1 MGSALKVGH
10 GGNGQILV
18 KFEQYSDLPDKTASL
33 SLSEVKEDVAA
44 ISSEDYAFFAG
55 GEAYSGGFVMKD
67 SVDAY
72 NKNLTQ
78 STLSALS
85 IARHGITAASVSDYA
100 IFAGGSAKSYSQD
113 TKAVVDTYN
122 KNLVRSTATEL
133 SHDRDQFPAAT
144 VGNYAIFAG
153 GFWYAPNGSGGGS
166 AATTAAVDAYDRNLV
181 RSTVSELSQARNRF
195 AATTIGNYAL
205 FGGGSP
211 GMSNYGYS
219 TVDVYTDSLVKTTAS
234 DLSQA
239 RCYLAATTVGG
250 HALFGGGVCMD
261 TSSGNTDE
269 VYFSTVDAYNKN
281 LTRST
286 PTELSV
292 ARSQLTATT
301 VGNYALFAGG
311 KYRSAG
317 DFMDKNCS
325 NVDSINKN
333 LVRNSAANLASADY
347 SLSSTSLGNYALFAG
362 RVFSDSDIV
371 EVYSIA
377 EKSLSISLFK
387 GTKYKFQNMSAEV
400 TVNSDFSIISIP
412 TPATGYVKFKN
423 ANL

>member
-1 MGSALKVGH
+1 MGNALKVGH

-18 KFEQYSDLPDKTASL
+18 KFEQYSDLPDKIASL

-72 NKNLTQ
+72 NKNLTK
-78 STLSALS
+78 SRLSALS
-85 IARHGITAASVSDYA
+85 IARHGITAASVSDYVL
-100 IFAGGSAKSYSQD
+100 FAGGSATSYSTD

-133 SHDRDQFPAAT
+133 SHDRDQFPTAT

-153 GFWYAPNGSGGGS
+153 GFWYAPNGSGRVS
-166 AATTAAVDAYDRNLV
+166 ATTAVVDAYDGNLA
-181 RSTVSELSQARNRF
+181 RSALSELSQARNRF
-195 AATTIGNYAL
+195 AATTVGNYAL

-211 GMSNYGYS
+211 EMSNFGYS
-219 TVDVYTDSLVKTTAS
+219 TVDAYTDGLVKVTVS

-239 RCYLAATTVGG
+239 RCCLAVTTVGDYV
-250 HALFGGGVCMD
+250 LFGGGVCEG
-261 TSSGNTDE
+261 TSGDE
-269 VYFSTVDAYNKN
+269 VYFSTVDAYDKN

-311 KYRSAG
+311 KCRNADTS
-317 DFMDKNCS
+317 MIKNCS

-333 LVRNSAANLASADY
+333 LVRSSAKDLDSGDY
-347 SLSSTSLGNYALFAG
+347 SLSSTSLESYALFAG
-362 RVFSDSDIV
+362 RVLSDSDIV
-371 EVYSIA
+371 EIYSIA
-377 EKSLSISLFK
+377 EKSLEMSLFK
-387 GTKYKFQNMSAEV
+387 GTKYKFQNMSDEITV
-400 TVNSDFSIISIP
+400 TEDFSTVSIP
-412 TPATGYVKFKN
+412 SPATGYVKFN
-423 ANL
+423 STTIS

>member
-1 MGSALKVGH
+1 MGSALKIGK
-10 GGNGQILV
+10 GGNGQTLV
-18 KFEQYSDLPDKTASL
+18 KFERYSGLPEKIASL
-33 SLSEVKEDVAA
+33 SLSDAKRDIAA
-44 ISSEDYAFFAG
+44 VSTADYAFFAG
-55 GEAYSGGFVMKD
+55 GESYSSSTRFVMKD

-78 STLSALS
+78 STLSTLS

-100 IFAGGSAKSYSQD
+100 LFAGGAANSYNQAI
-113 TKAVVDTYN
+113 KAVVDTYN

-133 SHDRDQFPAAT
+133 SRIRNQFPATT

-153 GFWYAPNGSGGGS
+153 GFGYATNDSGES
-166 AATTAAVDAYDRNLV
+166 STITAIVDAYDGNLV

-195 AATTIGNYAL
+195 AATTVGNYAL

-211 GMSNYGYS
+211 GLSNQGYS

-261 TSSGNTDE
+261 TSSSNIDD
-269 VYFSTVDAYNKN
+269 VYFSTVDAYDKN
-281 LTRST
+281 LARST
-286 PTELSV
+286 PTELGV
-292 ARSQLTATT
+292 ARSHITATT

-311 KYRSAG
+311 KYRAAG
-317 DFMDKNCS
+317 AFIDKNCS

-333 LVRNSAANLASADY
+333 LVRNSAANLASGDH
-347 SLSSTSLGNYALFAG
+347 SLSSTSLESYALFAG
-362 RVFSDSDIV
+362 KPSDSDIV

-387 GTKYKFQNMSAEV
+387 GARYKFQNMSNEITV
-400 TVNSDFSIISIP
+400 TDDISTITIP
-412 TPATGYVKFKN
+412 TPVTGYIKFKN
-423 ANL
+423 TTI